1 MTKFLVLLIG
11 LSALVFTSPSAN
23 ANMNCAKQAE
33 TYITNVEYTL
43 PATFKGIAQPQGYL
57 LYEVKAV
64 TGDTLDVFDVYIEEP
79 GCNFIAA
86 VWQRSERAK

>member
-1 MTKFLVLLIG
+1 MTKFLGLLIG
-11 LSALVFTSPSAN
+11 LFALVFTSPSAN
-23 ANMNCAKQAE
+23 GNMNCAKRAE

-79 GCNFIAA
+79 GCSFIAA
-86 VWQRSERAK
+86 VWQRSEKAP